1 MVFVIDAQVAGV
13 SGDMLLSSLVNIGAN
28 KSKIIDGIRNA
39 ESLCKDVKIRKIDFV
54 EVKKN
59 SLQATELLLEIDD
72 DVHERK
78 GIEIKE
84 IIEKSTEKLTISE
97 SAKTFAIKSIETL
110 IRAESKI
117 HGEPEDSV
125 HFHEAASFDTVID
138 LLGTAIALDDLG
150 CFDDDIIVT
159 PVAIGG
165 GTVTFSHGTSSN
177 PAYAILEIF
186 RESGIITVGGNVN
199 EELTTPTGAS
209 MLVNLV
215 KECSEF
221 YPPMKIQSIGYGAG
235 QKDFEGFSNVLKIVR
250 GIASTKLQLDTV
262 KILETNVDDVSGEVL
277 GNMIEKIMA
286 QGAKDVTISSAITK
300 KGRPTNLVSVICDSD
315 TMNSIMDLL
324 VTETGTLGVRV
335 RTSERYIVPRSVKT
349 MSVDI
354 KGQSFDV
361 RYKIRKTTGGPHVKI
376 ESDDIKKISNSLNIS
391 FKEAEGLLAKHVS
404 FDISNSRKKL
414 SAEEVKT
421 LVKQLYEL

>member
-13 SGDMLLSSLVNIGAN
+13 SGDMLLCSLVNIGAN
-28 KSKIIDGIRNA
+28 KSKIIDGIRSA
-39 ESLCKDVKIRKIDFV
+39 ESLCKDVKVKKIDFV

-59 SLQATELLLEIDD
+59 SLQATELLIEIEDN
-72 DVHERK
+72 VHERK

-125 HFHEAASFDTVID
+125 HFHEAASFDTVVD

-150 CFDDDIIVT
+150 CFDDDIVVT

-186 RESGIITVGGNVN
+186 RESGIITVGGNVKD
-199 EELTTPTGAS
+199 ELTTPTGAS

-250 GIASTKLQLDTV
+250 GVSSTKLQLDTV

-286 QGAKDVTISSAITK
+286 HGAKDVTISSAITK
-300 KGRPTNLVSVICDSD
+300 KGRPTNLVSVICDSN

-335 RTSERYIVPRSVKT
+335 RTSERYIVPRAVKT
-349 MSVDI
+349 LSVNI
-354 KGQSFDV
+354 QGQNFDV
-361 RYKIRKTTGGPHVKI
+361 RYKIRDLNNGSHFKI
-376 ESDDIKKISNSLNIS
+376 ESDDIKEISSVLSIS
-391 FKEAEGLLAKHVS
+391 FKDTEELLNQE
-404 FDISNSRKKL
+404 IRKKL
-414 SAEEVKT
+414 
-421 LVKQLYEL
+421 

>member
-1 MVFVIDAQVAGV
+1 MVFVIDAQVAGI
-13 SGDMLLSSLVNIGAN
+13 SGDMLLCSLVNIGAN
-28 KSKIIDGIRNA
+28 KSKIIDGIRSA
-39 ESLCKDVKIRKIDFV
+39 ESLCKDVKVKKIDFV

-84 IIEKSTEKLTISE
+84 IITKSAGQLKISE
-97 SAKTFAIKSIETL
+97 SAKTFAVKSIETL
-110 IRAESKI
+110 IHAESKI

-125 HFHEAASFDTVID
+125 HFHEAASFDTVVD

-150 CFDDDIIVT
+150 CFDDDIVVT

-186 RESGIITVGGNVN
+186 RESGIITVGGNVK

-235 QKDFEGFSNVLKIVR
+235 QKDFEGFSNVLKVVR

-335 RTSERYIVPRSVKT
+335 RTSERYIVPRAVKT
-349 MSVDI
+349 VSVNI
-354 KGQSFDV
+354 QGQSFDV
-361 RYKIRKTTGGPHVKI
+361 RYKTRDLNNGSHFKI
-376 ESDDIKKISNSLNIS
+376 ESDDIKEISSALSIS
-391 FKEAEGLLAKHVS
+391 FKETEELLNQEV
-404 FDISNSRKKL
+404 RK
-414 SAEEVKT
+414 EI
-421 LVKQLYEL
+421 

>member
-28 KSKIIDGIRNA
+28 KSKIIDGIRSA
-39 ESLCKDVKIRKIDFV
+39 ESLCKDVKIKKIDFV
-54 EVKKN
+54 GVKKN

-72 DVHERK
+72 DVRERK

-125 HFHEAASFDTVID
+125 HFHEAASFDTVVDI
-138 LLGTAIALDDLG
+138 LGTAIALDDLG
-150 CFDDDIIVT
+150 CFDDDIVIT

-186 RESGIITVGGNVN
+186 RESGIITVGGNVK

-235 QKDFEGFSNVLKIVR
+235 QKEFEGFSNVLKIVR

-324 VTETGTLGVRV
+324 ITETGTLGVRI
-335 RTSERYIVPRSVKT
+335 RTSERYIVPRGVKT
-349 MSVDI
+349 LSVNI
-354 KGQSFDV
+354 HGQSFDI
-361 RYKIRKTTGGPHVKI
+361 RYKTRDLNNGSHFKI
-376 ESDDIKKISNSLNIS
+376 ESDDIKQISSALSIS
-391 FKEAEGLLAKHVS
+391 FKETEELLNQEV
-404 FDISNSRKKL
+404 RK
-414 SAEEVKT
+414 EI
-421 LVKQLYEL
+421 

>member
-1 MVFVIDAQVAGV
+1 M
-13 SGDMLLSSLVNIGAN
+13 GAN
-28 KSKIIDGIRNA
+28 KSRIIEGIHSA
-39 ESLCKDVKIRKIDFV
+39 ESLCKEVKVKKIDFV

-59 SLQATELLLEIDD
+59 SLHATGLLLEIDD
-72 DVHERK
+72 NAQTRK
-78 GIEIKE
+78 GTEIKE
-84 IIEKSTEKLTISE
+84 IIEKSVEKLQISE
-97 SAKTFAIKSIETL
+97 KAKTFAVNTIKTL

-117 HGEPEDSV
+117 HSEPEESV
-125 HFHEAASFDTVID
+125 HFHEAAGFDTVVDI
-138 LLGTAIALDDLG
+138 LGTAIALDDLG
-150 CFDDDIIVT
+150 CFDDDIVVT

-186 RESGIITVGGNVN
+186 RESGIITVGGNVKD
-199 EELTTPTGAS
+199 ELTTPTGAS
-209 MLVNLV
+209 ILVNLA
-215 KECSEF
+215 KEYSEF

-235 QKDFEGFSNVLKIVR
+235 QKDFEGFSNVLKVVR

-286 QGAKDVTISSAITK
+286 HGAKDVTISSAITK

-315 TMNSIMDLL
+315 TMNSIMELL

-349 MSVDI
+349 ISVDI

-361 RYKIRKTTGGPHVKI
+361 RYKTRDLNNGSHFKI
-376 ESDDIKKISNSLNIS
+376 ESDDIKEISGVLSIS
-391 FKEAEGLLAKHVS
+391 FKETEELLNQEVR
-404 FDISNSRKKL
+404 RKI
-414 SAEEVKT
+414 
-421 LVKQLYEL
+421 

>member
-1 MVFVIDAQVAGV
+1 MVFVIDAQVAGI

-28 KSKIIDGIRNA
+28 RSKNIDGIRSA
-39 ESLCKDVKIRKIDFV
+39 ESLCKDVKIKKIDFV

-72 DVHERK
+72 DVHEKK

-97 SAKTFAIKSIETL
+97 SAKIFAIKSIETL

-125 HFHEAASFDTVID
+125 HFHEAASFDTVVDI
-138 LLGTAIALDDLG
+138 LGTAIALDDLG
-150 CFDDDIIVT
+150 CFDDDIVVT

-186 RESGIITVGGNVN
+186 RESGIITVGGNVK

-209 MLVNLV
+209 MLVNLI

-235 QKDFEGFSNVLKIVR
+235 QKDFDGFSNVLKIVR

-286 QGAKDVTISSAITK
+286 HGAKDVTISSAITK

-324 VTETGTLGVRV
+324 VTETGTLGVRI
-335 RTSERYIVPRSVKT
+335 RTSERYIVPRAVKT
-349 MSVDI
+349 VSVNI
-354 KGQSFDV
+354 QGQSFDV
-361 RYKIRKTTGGPHVKI
+361 RYKTRDLNNGSHFKI
-376 ESDDIKKISNSLNIS
+376 ESDDIKEISAILSIS
-391 FKEAEGLLAKHVS
+391 FKETEELLNQEV
-404 FDISNSRKKL
+404 RK
-414 SAEEVKT
+414 EI
-421 LVKQLYEL
+421 

>member
-13 SGDMLLSSLVNIGAN
+13 SGDMLLCSLVNIGAN
-28 KSKIIDGIRNA
+28 KSKIIDGIRSA
-39 ESLCKDVKIRKIDFV
+39 ESLCKGVKVKKIDFV

-84 IIEKSTEKLTISE
+84 IITKSAEQLKISE
-97 SAKTFAIKSIETL
+97 NAKTFAVKSIETL
-110 IRAESKI
+110 IQAESKI

-125 HFHEAASFDTVID
+125 HFHEAASFDTVVD
-138 LLGTAIALDDLG
+138 VLGTAIALDDLG
-150 CFDDDIIVT
+150 CFDDDIVVT

-186 RESGIITVGGNVN
+186 RESGIITVGGNVK

-250 GIASTKLQLDTV
+250 GIASTKLQFDTV

-324 VTETGTLGVRV
+324 VTETGTLGVRI
-335 RTSERYIVPRSVKT
+335 RTSERYIVPRAVKT
-349 MSVDI
+349 LSVNI
-354 KGQSFDV
+354 QGQSFDV
-361 RYKIRKTTGGPHVKI
+361 RYKTRDLNNGSHFKI
-376 ESDDIKKISNSLNIS
+376 ESDDIKEISSALSIS
-391 FKEAEGLLAKHVS
+391 FKDTEELLNQEV
-404 FDISNSRKKL
+404 RK
-414 SAEEVKT
+414 EI
-421 LVKQLYEL
+421 

>member
-28 KSKIIDGIRNA
+28 KSKIIDGIRSA
-39 ESLCKDVKIRKIDFV
+39 ESLCKEVKIKKIDFV

-72 DVHERK
+72 DIHERK

-125 HFHEAASFDTVID
+125 HFHEAASFDTVVD

-150 CFDDDIIVT
+150 CFDDDIVVT

-186 RESGIITVGGNVN
+186 RESGIITVGGNVK

-286 QGAKDVTISSAITK
+286 HGAKDVTISSAITK

-324 VTETGTLGVRV
+324 VTETGTLGVRI
-335 RTSERYIVPRSVKT
+335 RTSERYIVPRAVKT
-349 MSVDI
+349 LSVNI
-354 KGQSFDV
+354 QGQSFDV
-361 RYKIRKTTGGPHVKI
+361 RYKTRDLNNGSHFKI
-376 ESDDIKKISNSLNIS
+376 ESDDIKEISSALSIS
-391 FKEAEGLLAKHVS
+391 FKETEELLNQEV
-404 FDISNSRKKL
+404 RK
-414 SAEEVKT
+414 EI
-421 LVKQLYEL
+421 

>member
-1 MVFVIDAQVAGV
+1 MHFKEFSFMVLVIDSQVAGV
-13 SGDMLLSSLVNIGAN
+13 SGDMLLCGLVNIGAN
-28 KSKIIDGIRNA
+28 RSKIIDGIRSA
-39 ESLCKDVKIRKIDFV
+39 ESLCKGVKIKKIDFPD
-54 EVKKN
+54 VKKN

-84 IIEKSTEKLTISE
+84 IIEKSAEKLKISE
-97 SAKTFAIKSIETL
+97 SAKTFAVKTIETL
-110 IRAESKI
+110 IHAESKI

-125 HFHEAASFDTVID
+125 HFHEAASFDTVVD

-150 CFDDDIIVT
+150 CFDDDIVVT

-186 RESGIITVGGNVN
+186 RESGIITVGGNVKD
-199 EELTTPTGAS
+199 ELTTPTGAS

-250 GIASTKLQLDTV
+250 GITSTKLQLDTV

-277 GNMIEKIMA
+277 GNMIEKIMTH
-286 QGAKDVTISSAITK
+286 GAKDVTISSAITK
-300 KGRPTNLVSVICDSD
+300 KGRPTNLVSVICDSE

-335 RTSERYIVPRSVKT
+335 RTSERYIVPRAVKT
-349 MSVDI
+349 LSVNI
-354 KGQSFDV
+354 QGQSFDV
-361 RYKIRKTTGGPHVKI
+361 RYKIRDLNNGSHFKI
-376 ESDDIKKISNSLNIS
+376 ESDDIKEISSVLSIS
-391 FKEAEGLLAKHVS
+391 FKETEELLNQE
-404 FDISNSRKKL
+404 IRKKL
-414 SAEEVKT
+414 
-421 LVKQLYEL
+421 

>member
-1 MVFVIDAQVAGV
+1 MILNRIYKHFKEFSFMVLVIDSQIAGI
-13 SGDMLLSSLVNIGAN
+13 SGDMLLCSLVNMGAN
-28 KSKIIDGIRNA
+28 RSKIIDGIRHA
-39 ESLCKDVKIRKIDFV
+39 ESLCKDVKVKKAEFV

-59 SLQATELLLEIDD
+59 SLQATALLLEIDD

-84 IIEKSTEKLTISE
+84 IIEKSAEKFTISE

-110 IRAESKI
+110 IHAESQI

-125 HFHEAASFDTVID
+125 HFHEAASFDTVVDI
-138 LLGTAIALDDLG
+138 LGTAIALDNLG
-150 CFDDDIIVT
+150 CFDDDIVGT

-165 GTVTFSHGTSSN
+165 GTMTFSHGTSSN

-186 RESGIITVGGNVN
+186 RESGIITVGGNVKD
-199 EELTTPTGAS
+199 ELTTPTGAS

-221 YPPMKIQSIGYGAG
+221 YPYMKIQSIGYGAG

-250 GIASTKLQLDTV
+250 GVVSTKLQLDTV

-286 QGAKDVTISSAITK
+286 HGAKDVTISSAITK
-300 KGRPTNLVSVICDSD
+300 KGRPTNLVSVICDSN

-349 MSVDI
+349 ISVNI
-354 KGQSFDV
+354 KGQSFDI
-361 RYKIRKTTGGPHVKI
+361 RYKTRDLNNGSHFKI
-376 ESDDIKKISNSLNIS
+376 ESDEIKEISGVLSIS
-391 FKEAEGLLAKHVS
+391 FKDTEELLNQEV
-404 FDISNSRKKL
+404 RKKI
-414 SAEEVKT
+414 
-421 LVKQLYEL
+421 

>member
-28 KSKIIDGIRNA
+28 KSKIIDGIRSA
-39 ESLCKDVKIRKIDFV
+39 ESLCKDVKIKKIDFV

-72 DVHERK
+72 DVRERK

-150 CFDDDIIVT
+150 CFDDDIVVT

-186 RESGIITVGGNVN
+186 RESGIITVGGNVK

-286 QGAKDVTISSAITK
+286 HGAKDVTISSAITK

-324 VTETGTLGVRV
+324 VTETGTLGVRI
-335 RTSERYIVPRSVKT
+335 RTSERYIVSRAVKT
-349 MSVDI
+349 LSVNI
-354 KGQSFDV
+354 QGQSFDV
-361 RYKIRKTTGGPHVKI
+361 RYKTRDLNNGSHFKI
-376 ESDDIKKISNSLNIS
+376 ESDDIKEISSALSIS
-391 FKEAEGLLAKHVS
+391 FKDTEELLNQEV
-404 FDISNSRKKL
+404 RK
-414 SAEEVKT
+414 EI
-421 LVKQLYEL
+421 

>member
-1 MVFVIDAQVAGV
+1 MVFVIDAQVAGI

-28 KSKIIDGIRNA
+28 KSKIIDGIRSA
-39 ESLCKDVKIRKIDFV
+39 ESLCKDVKIKKIDFV

-72 DVHERK
+72 DVRERK

-125 HFHEAASFDTVID
+125 HFHEAASFDTVVD

-150 CFDDDIIVT
+150 CFDDDIVVT

-186 RESGIITVGGNVN
+186 RESGIITVGGNVKD
-199 EELTTPTGAS
+199 ELTTPTGAS

-250 GIASTKLQLDTV
+250 GVASTKLQLDTV

-286 QGAKDVTISSAITK
+286 HGANDVTISSAITK

-335 RTSERYIVPRSVKT
+335 RTSERYIVPRAVKT
-349 MSVDI
+349 LSVNI
-354 KGQSFDV
+354 QGQSFDV
-361 RYKIRKTTGGPHVKI
+361 RYKIRDLNNGSHFKI
-376 ESDDIKKISNSLNIS
+376 ESDDIKEISSVLSIS
-391 FKEAEGLLAKHVS
+391 FKETEELLNQEV
-404 FDISNSRKKL
+404 RK
-414 SAEEVKT
+414 EI
-421 LVKQLYEL
+421 

>member
-28 KSKIIDGIRNA
+28 KSKIIDGIRSA
-39 ESLCKDVKIRKIDFV
+39 ESLCKDVKIKKIDFV

-125 HFHEAASFDTVID
+125 HFHEAASFDTVVD

-150 CFDDDIIVT
+150 CFDDDIVVT

-186 RESGIITVGGNVN
+186 RESRIITVGGNVKD
-199 EELTTPTGAS
+199 ELTTPTGAS

-235 QKDFEGFSNVLKIVR
+235 QKDFVGFSNVLKIVR
-250 GIASTKLQLDTV
+250 GVTSTKLQLDTV

-286 QGAKDVTISSAITK
+286 HGAKDVTISSAITK
-300 KGRPTNLVSVICDSD
+300 KGSPTNLVSVFCDSD

-324 VTETGTLGVRV
+324 VTETGTLGVRI
-335 RTSERYIVPRSVKT
+335 RTSERYIVPRAVKT
-349 MSVDI
+349 LSVNI
-354 KGQSFDV
+354 QGQSFDV
-361 RYKIRKTTGGPHVKI
+361 RYKTRDLNNGSHFKI
-376 ESDDIKKISNSLNIS
+376 ESDDIKEISSALSIS
-391 FKEAEGLLAKHVS
+391 FKDTEELLNQEV
-404 FDISNSRKKL
+404 RK
-414 SAEEVKT
+414 EI
-421 LVKQLYEL
+421 

>member
-1 MVFVIDAQVAGV
+1 MVFVIDAQVAGI

-28 KSKIIDGIRNA
+28 KSKIIDGIRSA
-39 ESLCKDVKIRKIDFV
+39 ESLCKDVKIKKIDFV
-54 EVKKN
+54 KVKKN

-84 IIEKSTEKLTISE
+84 IITKSAGQLKISE
-97 SAKTFAIKSIETL
+97 SAKTFAVKSIETL
-110 IRAESKI
+110 IHAESKI

-125 HFHEAASFDTVID
+125 HFHEAASFDTVVD

-150 CFDDDIIVT
+150 CFDDDIVVT

-186 RESGIITVGGNVN
+186 RESGIITVGGNVK

-209 MLVNLV
+209 MLVNLI

-315 TMNSIMDLL
+315 TMNSIMELL
-324 VTETGTLGVRV
+324 ITETGTLGVRI
-335 RTSERYIVPRSVKT
+335 RTSERYIVPRAVKT
-349 MSVDI
+349 ISVNI
-354 KGQSFDV
+354 QGQSFDV
-361 RYKIRKTTGGPHVKI
+361 RYKTRNLNNGSHFKI
-376 ESDDIKKISNSLNIS
+376 ESDDIREISSALSIS
-391 FKEAEGLLAKHVS
+391 FKDTEELLNQEV
-404 FDISNSRKKL
+404 RK
-414 SAEEVKT
+414 EI
-421 LVKQLYEL
+421 

>member
-1 MVFVIDAQVAGV
+1 MTLNRIYKHFKEFSFMVLVIDSQIAGI
-13 SGDMLLSSLVNIGAN
+13 SGDMLLCSLVNMGAN
-28 KSKIIDGIRNA
+28 RSKIIDGIRNA
-39 ESLCKDVKIRKIDFV
+39 ESLCKDVKVKKVEFV

-59 SLQATELLLEIDD
+59 SLQATALLLEIDD

-84 IIEKSTEKLTISE
+84 IIEKSAEKLTISE

-117 HGEPEDSV
+117 HGEPENSV

-138 LLGTAIALDDLG
+138 ILGTAIALDDLG
-150 CFDDDIIVT
+150 CFDDDIVGT

-165 GTVTFSHGTSSN
+165 GTMIFSHGISSN

-186 RESGIITVGGNVN
+186 RESGIITVGGNVKD
-199 EELTTPTGAS
+199 EMTTPTGAS
-209 MLVNLV
+209 MLVNLI

-250 GIASTKLQLDTV
+250 GVVSTKLQLDTV

-286 QGAKDVTISSAITK
+286 YGAKDVTISSAITK
-300 KGRPTNLVSVICDSD
+300 KGRPTNLVSVICDSN

-349 MSVDI
+349 ISVDI
-354 KGQSFDV
+354 HGQSFDI
-361 RYKIRKTTGGPHVKI
+361 RYKIRDLNNGSHFKI
-376 ESDDIKKISNSLNIS
+376 ESDDIKEISSVLSIS
-391 FKEAEGLLAKHVS
+391 FKETEELLNQE
-404 FDISNSRKKL
+404 IRKRL
-414 SAEEVKT
+414 
-421 LVKQLYEL
+421 

>member
-28 KSKIIDGIRNA
+28 KSKIIDGIRSA
-39 ESLCKDVKIRKIDFV
+39 ESLCKDVKIKKIDFV

-117 HGEPEDSV
+117 HGEAEDSV
-125 HFHEAASFDTVID
+125 HFHEAASFDTVVD

-150 CFDDDIIVT
+150 CFDDDIVVT

-186 RESGIITVGGNVN
+186 RESGIITIGGNVK

-250 GIASTKLQLDTV
+250 GVLSTQLQLDTV

-286 QGAKDVTISSAITK
+286 HGAKDVTISSAITK

-335 RTSERYIVPRSVKT
+335 RTSQRYIVPRSVKT
-349 MSVDI
+349 VSVNI
-354 KGQSFDV
+354 QGQSFDV
-361 RYKIRKTTGGPHVKI
+361 RYKTRELNNGSHFKI
-376 ESDDIKKISNSLNIS
+376 ESDDIKEISGVLSIS
-391 FKEAEGLLAKHVS
+391 FKETEELLNQE
-404 FDISNSRKKL
+404 IRKKL
-414 SAEEVKT
+414 
-421 LVKQLYEL
+421 

>member
-28 KSKIIDGIRNA
+28 KSKIIDGIRSA
-39 ESLCKDVKIRKIDFV
+39 ESLCKEVKIKKIDFV

-84 IIEKSTEKLTISE
+84 IIEKSIEKLKISE
-97 SAKTFAIKSIETL
+97 KAKTFAIKTIETL
-110 IRAESKI
+110 IRAESKN

-125 HFHEAASFDTVID
+125 HFHEAASFDTIVDI
-138 LLGTAIALDDLG
+138 LGTAIALDDLS
-150 CFDDDIIVT
+150 CFDDVIITT
-159 PVAIGG
+159 PVAVGG
-165 GTVTFSHGTSSN
+165 GTVTFSHGISSN
-177 PAYAILEIF
+177 PAYAVLEIF
-186 RESGIITVGGNVN
+186 RESGIITVGGNVKD
-199 EELTTPTGAS
+199 ELTTPTGAS
-209 MLVNLV
+209 ILVNLAT
-215 KECSEF
+215 ECSEF
-221 YPPMKIQSIGYGAG
+221 YPPMKIQSVGYGAG
-235 QKDFEGFSNVLKIVR
+235 KKDFEQFSNVLKVVK
-250 GIASTKLQLDTV
+250 GISTTQLQLDTV

-286 QGAKDVTISSAITK
+286 HGAKDVTISSAITK

-335 RTSERYIVPRSVKT
+335 RTSQRYIVPRTVKT
-349 MSVDI
+349 ISVDI
-354 KGQSFDV
+354 QGQSFDV
-361 RYKIRKTTGGPHVKI
+361 RYKTRELNNGSHFKI
-376 ESDDIKKISNSLNIS
+376 ESDDIKEISGVLSIS
-391 FKEAEGLLAKHVS
+391 FKETEELLNRE
-404 FDISNSRKKL
+404 IRKKL
-414 SAEEVKT
+414 
-421 LVKQLYEL
+421 

>member
-13 SGDMLLSSLVNIGAN
+13 SGDMLLCSLVNIGAN
-28 KSKIIDGIRNA
+28 KSKIIDGIRSA
-39 ESLCKDVKIRKIDFV
+39 ESLCKDVKVKKIDFV

-84 IIEKSTEKLTISE
+84 IITKSAGQLKISE
-97 SAKTFAIKSIETL
+97 SAKTFAVKSIETL
-110 IRAESKI
+110 IHAESKI

-125 HFHEAASFDTVID
+125 HFHEAASFDTVVD

-150 CFDDDIIVT
+150 CFDDDIVVT

-186 RESGIITVGGNVN
+186 RESGIITVGGNVKD
-199 EELTTPTGAS
+199 ELTTPTGAS

-250 GIASTKLQLDTV
+250 GVASTKLQLDTV

-286 QGAKDVTISSAITK
+286 HGAKDVTISSAITK

-335 RTSERYIVPRSVKT
+335 RTSERYIVPRAVKMLSVN
-349 MSVDI
+349 I
-354 KGQSFDV
+354 QGQSFDV
-361 RYKIRKTTGGPHVKI
+361 RYKIRDLNNGSHFKI
-376 ESDDIKKISNSLNIS
+376 ESDDIKQISGVLSIS
-391 FKEAEGLLAKHVS
+391 FKETEELLNRE
-404 FDISNSRKKL
+404 IRKKL
-414 SAEEVKT
+414 
-421 LVKQLYEL
+421 

>member
-28 KSKIIDGIRNA
+28 KSKIIGGIRSA
-39 ESLCKDVKIRKIDFV
+39 ESLCKDVKIKKLDFV

-84 IIEKSTEKLTISE
+84 IIKKSTEKLTISE

-110 IRAESKI
+110 RRAESKI

-125 HFHEAASFDTVID
+125 HFHEAASFDTIVD

-150 CFDDDIIVT
+150 CFDDDIVVT

-186 RESGIITVGGNVN
+186 RESGIITVGGNVK

-209 MLVNLV
+209 MLVNLI

-335 RTSERYIVPRSVKT
+335 RTSQRYIVPRAVKT
-349 MSVDI
+349 ISVEI
-354 KGQSFDV
+354 QGQSFDV
-361 RYKIRKTTGGPHVKI
+361 RYKTRELNNGSHFKI
-376 ESDDIKKISNSLNIS
+376 ESDDIKEISGVLSIS
-391 FKEAEGLLAKHVS
+391 FKETEELLNKE
-404 FDISNSRKKL
+404 IRKKI
-414 SAEEVKT
+414 
-421 LVKQLYEL
+421 

>member
-13 SGDMLLSSLVNIGAN
+13 SGDMLLCSLVNIGAN
-28 KSKIIDGIRNA
+28 KSKIIDGIRSA
-39 ESLCKDVKIRKIDFV
+39 ESLCKDVKVKKIDFV

-84 IIEKSTEKLTISE
+84 IITKSVGQLKISE
-97 SAKTFAIKSIETL
+97 SAKTFAVKSIETL
-110 IRAESKI
+110 IHAESKI

-125 HFHEAASFDTVID
+125 HFHEAASFDTVVD

-150 CFDDDIIVT
+150 CFDDDIVVT

-186 RESGIITVGGNVN
+186 RESGIITVGGNVKD
-199 EELTTPTGAS
+199 ELTTPTGAS

-250 GIASTKLQLDTV
+250 GVASTKRQLDTV

-286 QGAKDVTISSAITK
+286 HDAKDVTISSAITK

-315 TMNSIMDLL
+315 TMDSIMDLL
-324 VTETGTLGVRV
+324 VTETGTLGIRV
-335 RTSERYIVPRSVKT
+335 RTSERYIVPRAVKT
-349 MSVDI
+349 LSVNI
-354 KGQSFDV
+354 QGQSFDV
-361 RYKIRKTTGGPHVKI
+361 RYKIRDLNNGSYFKI
-376 ESDDIKKISNSLNIS
+376 ESDDIKEISSVLSIS
-391 FKEAEGLLAKHVS
+391 FKETEELLNQE
-404 FDISNSRKKL
+404 IRKKL
-414 SAEEVKT
+414 
-421 LVKQLYEL
+421 

>member
-28 KSKIIDGIRNA
+28 KSKIIDGIRSA
-39 ESLCKDVKIRKIDFV
+39 ESLCKEVKIKKIDFV

-72 DVHERK
+72 DIHERK

-125 HFHEAASFDTVID
+125 HFHEAASFDTVVDI
-138 LLGTAIALDDLG
+138 LGTAIALDDLG
-150 CFDDDIIVT
+150 CFDDGIVVT
-159 PVAIGG
+159 PVAMGG
-165 GTVTFSHGTSSN
+165 GTMTFSHGTSSN

-186 RESGIITVGGNVN
+186 RESGIITVGGNVK

-235 QKDFEGFSNVLKIVR
+235 QKEFEGFSNVLKIVR

-286 QGAKDVTISSAITK
+286 HGAKDVTISSAITK

-324 VTETGTLGVRV
+324 VTETGTLGVRM
-335 RTSERYIVPRSVKT
+335 RTSERYIVPRAIKTVSVN
-349 MSVDI
+349 VE
-354 KGQSFDV
+354 GQNFDV
-361 RYKIRKTTGGPHVKI
+361 RYKTRDLNNGSHFKI
-376 ESDDIKKISNSLNIS
+376 ESDDIKEISDVLSIS
-391 FKEAEGLLAKHVS
+391 FKDTEELLNQE
-404 FDISNSRKKL
+404 IRKKL
-414 SAEEVKT
+414 
-421 LVKQLYEL
+421 

>member
-1 MVFVIDAQVAGV
+1 MVFVIDPQVAGV
-13 SGDMLLSSLVNIGAN
+13 SGDMLLCGLVNIGAN
-28 KSKIIDGIRNA
+28 RSRIIDGIRSA
-39 ESLCKDVKIRKIDFV
+39 ESLCKDVKVKKLDFV

-59 SLQATELLLEIDD
+59 SLRATELLLEIDGD
-72 DVHERK
+72 AQERK
-78 GIEIKE
+78 GTEIKE
-84 IIEKSTEKLTISE
+84 IIEKSVEKLQISE
-97 SAKTFAIKSIETL
+97 KAKTFAVNTIETL

-117 HGEPEDSV
+117 HSEPEESV
-125 HFHEAASFDTVID
+125 HFHEAAGFDTVVDI
-138 LLGTAIALDDLG
+138 LGTAIALDDLG
-150 CFDDDIIVT
+150 CFDDDIVVT

-186 RESGIITVGGNVN
+186 RESGIITVGGNVKD
-199 EELTTPTGAS
+199 ELTTPTGAS
-209 MLVNLV
+209 ILVNLA

-235 QKDFEGFSNVLKIVR
+235 QKDFEGFSNVLKVVR

-286 QGAKDVTISSAITK
+286 HGAKDVTISSAITK

-315 TMNSIMDLL
+315 TMNSIMELL

-349 MSVDI
+349 ISVDI

-361 RYKIRKTTGGPHVKI
+361 RYKTRDLNNGSHFKI
-376 ESDDIKKISNSLNIS
+376 ESDDIKEISGALNIS
-391 FKEAEGLLAKHVS
+391 FKETEELLNQEVR
-404 FDISNSRKKL
+404 RKI
-414 SAEEVKT
+414 
-421 LVKQLYEL
+421 

>member
-28 KSKIIDGIRNA
+28 RSKIIDGIRSA
-39 ESLCKDVKIRKIDFV
+39 ESLWKDVKIKKIDFV

-125 HFHEAASFDTVID
+125 RFHEAASFDTVVDI
-138 LLGTAIALDDLG
+138 LGSAIALDDLG
-150 CFDDDIIVT
+150 CFDDDIVGT

-165 GTVTFSHGTSSN
+165 GTMTFSHGTSSN

-186 RESGIITVGGNVN
+186 RESGIITVGGNVKD
-199 EELTTPTGAS
+199 ELTTPTGAS
-209 MLVNLV
+209 MIVNLV
-215 KECSEF
+215 KESSEF

-235 QKDFEGFSNVLKIVR
+235 QKDFEGFSNVLKIVW
-250 GIASTKLQLDTV
+250 GITSSKLQLDTV
-262 KILETNVDDVSGEVL
+262 
-277 GNMIEKIMA
+277 
-286 QGAKDVTISSAITK
+286 
-300 KGRPTNLVSVICDSD
+300 
-315 TMNSIMDLL
+315 
-324 VTETGTLGVRV
+324 
-335 RTSERYIVPRSVKT
+335 
-349 MSVDI
+349 
-354 KGQSFDV
+354 
-361 RYKIRKTTGGPHVKI
+361 
-376 ESDDIKKISNSLNIS
+376 
-391 FKEAEGLLAKHVS
+391 
-404 FDISNSRKKL
+404 
-414 SAEEVKT
+414 
-421 LVKQLYEL
+421 

>member
-28 KSKIIDGIRNA
+28 KSKIIDGIRSA
-39 ESLCKDVKIRKIDFV
+39 ESLCKDVKIKKIDFV

-72 DVHERK
+72 DVRERK

-150 CFDDDIIVT
+150 CFDDEIVVT

-186 RESGIITVGGNVN
+186 RESGIITVGGNVK

-235 QKDFEGFSNVLKIVR
+235 QKDFEGFSNVLKVVR
-250 GIASTKLQLDTV
+250 GITSTKLQLDTV

-277 GNMIEKIMA
+277 GNMIEKIMVH
-286 QGAKDVTISSAITK
+286 GAKDVTISSAITK

-349 MSVDI
+349 ISVDI
-354 KGQSFDV
+354 QGQSFDV
-361 RYKIRKTTGGPHVKI
+361 RYKIRDLNNGSHFKI
-376 ESDDIKKISNSLNIS
+376 ESDDIKEISSVLSIS
-391 FKEAEGLLAKHVS
+391 FKDTETLLNQEV
-404 FDISNSRKKL
+404 RKKI
-414 SAEEVKT
+414 
-421 LVKQLYEL
+421 

>member
-1 MVFVIDAQVAGV
+1 MVFVIDAQVAGI
-13 SGDMLLSSLVNIGAN
+13 SGDMLLCGLVNIGAN
-28 KSKIIDGIRNA
+28 RSRIIDGIRSA
-39 ESLCKDVKIRKIDFV
+39 ESLCKDVKVKKLDFV

-59 SLQATELLLEIDD
+59 SLRATELLLEIDGD
-72 DVHERK
+72 AQERK
-78 GIEIKE
+78 GTEIKE
-84 IIEKSTEKLTISE
+84 IIEKSVEKLQISE
-97 SAKTFAIKSIETL
+97 KAKTFAVNTIETL

-117 HGEPEDSV
+117 HGESEESV
-125 HFHEAASFDTVID
+125 HFHEAAGFDTVVDI
-138 LLGTAIALDDLG
+138 LGTAIALDDLG
-150 CFDDDIIVT
+150 CFDDDIVVT

-186 RESGIITVGGNVN
+186 RESGIITVGGNVKD
-199 EELTTPTGAS
+199 ELTTPTGAS
-209 MLVNLV
+209 ILVNLA

-235 QKDFEGFSNVLKIVR
+235 QKDFEGFSNVLKVVR

-286 QGAKDVTISSAITK
+286 HGAKDVTISSAITK

-349 MSVDI
+349 ISVDI

-361 RYKIRKTTGGPHVKI
+361 RYKTRDLNNGSHFKI
-376 ESDDIKKISNSLNIS
+376 ESDDIKEISGALNIS
-391 FKEAEGLLAKHVS
+391 FKETEELLNQEVR
-404 FDISNSRKKL
+404 RKI
-414 SAEEVKT
+414 
-421 LVKQLYEL
+421 

>member
-1 MVFVIDAQVAGV
+1 MVFVIDAQVAGI

-28 KSKIIDGIRNA
+28 KSKIIDGIRSA
-39 ESLCKDVKIRKIDFV
+39 ESLCKDVKIKKIDFV

-186 RESGIITVGGNVN
+186 RESGIIMVGGNVKD
-199 EELTTPTGAS
+199 ELTTPTGAS

-235 QKDFEGFSNVLKIVR
+235 EKNFEGFSNVLKVVQ
-250 GIASTKLQLDTV
+250 GITSTKLQLDTV

-286 QGAKDVTISSAITK
+286 HGAKDVTISSAITK

-349 MSVDI
+349 ISVNI
-354 KGQSFDV
+354 QGQSFDV
-361 RYKIRKTTGGPHVKI
+361 RYKTRDLNNGSHFKI
-376 ESDDIKKISNSLNIS
+376 ESDDIKEISGTLCIS
-391 FKEAEGLLAKHVS
+391 FKETEELLNQEV
-404 FDISNSRKKL
+404 RKKI
-414 SAEEVKT
+414 
-421 LVKQLYEL
+421 

>member
-1 MVFVIDAQVAGV
+1 MHFKEFSFMVLVIDSQVAGI
-13 SGDMLLSSLVNIGAN
+13 SGDMLLCGLVNIGAN
-28 KSKIIDGIRNA
+28 RSKIIDGIRSA
-39 ESLCKDVKIRKIDFV
+39 ESLCKGVKIKKIDFV

-72 DVHERK
+72 DTHERK

-84 IIEKSTEKLTISE
+84 IIEKSAEKLKISE
-97 SAKTFAIKSIETL
+97 SAKTFAVKTIETL
-110 IRAESKI
+110 IHAESKI

-125 HFHEAASFDTVID
+125 YFHEAASFDTVVDI
-138 LLGTAIALDDLG
+138 LGTAIALDDLD

-165 GTVTFSHGTSSN
+165 GTVTFSHGISSN
-177 PAYAILEIF
+177 PTYAVLEIF
-186 RESGIITVGGNVN
+186 RESGIIIAGGNVKD
-199 EELTTPTGAS
+199 ELTTPTGAS
-209 MLVNLV
+209 ILVNLA

-221 YPPMKIQSIGYGAG
+221 YPPMKIQSVGYGAG

-286 QGAKDVTISSAITK
+286 LGAKDVTISSAITK

-324 VTETGTLGVRV
+324 VTETGTLGVRI
-335 RTSERYIVPRSVKT
+335 RTSERYVVPRAIKTVSVN
-349 MSVDI
+349 V
-354 KGQSFDV
+354 KGQNFEV
-361 RYKIRKTTGGPHVKI
+361 RYKTRNLNNGSHFKV
-376 ESDDIKKISNSLNIS
+376 ESDDIKEISGVLSIS
-391 FKEAEGLLAKHVS
+391 FKDTEELLNQE
-404 FDISNSRKKL
+404 IRKKL
-414 SAEEVKT
+414 
-421 LVKQLYEL
+421 

>member
-1 MVFVIDAQVAGV
+1 MVFVIDAQVAGI

-28 KSKIIDGIRNA
+28 KSKIIDGIRSA
-39 ESLCKDVKIRKIDFV
+39 ESLCKDVKIKKIDFV

-235 QKDFEGFSNVLKIVR
+235 QKDFEGFPNVLKVVR

-286 QGAKDVTISSAITK
+286 HGAKDVTISSAITK

-315 TMNSIMDLL
+315 TMNSIMELL

-349 MSVDI
+349 ISVDI

-361 RYKIRKTTGGPHVKI
+361 RYKTRDLNNGSHFKI
-376 ESDDIKKISNSLNIS
+376 ESDDIKEISGVLSIS
-391 FKEAEGLLAKHVS
+391 FKETEELLNQEVR
-404 FDISNSRKKL
+404 RKI
-414 SAEEVKT
+414 
-421 LVKQLYEL
+421 

>member
-1 MVFVIDAQVAGV
+1 MHFKEFSFMVLVIDSQVAGV
-13 SGDMLLSSLVNIGAN
+13 SGDMLLCGLVNIGAN
-28 KSKIIDGIRNA
+28 RSKIIDGIRSA
-39 ESLCKDVKIRKIDFV
+39 ESLCKGVKIKKIDFV

-72 DVHERK
+72 DTHERK

-84 IIEKSTEKLTISE
+84 IIEKSAEKLKISE
-97 SAKTFAIKSIETL
+97 SAKTFAVKSIETL
-110 IRAESKI
+110 IHAESKI

-125 HFHEAASFDTVID
+125 HFHEAASFDTIVD

-150 CFDDDIIVT
+150 CFDDDIVVT

-186 RESGIITVGGNVN
+186 RESGIITVGGNVKD
-199 EELTTPTGAS
+199 ELTTPTGAS

-250 GIASTKLQLDTV
+250 GVASTKLQLDTV

-286 QGAKDVTISSAITK
+286 HGAKDVTISSAITK

-335 RTSERYIVPRSVKT
+335 RTSERYIVPRAVKT
-349 MSVDI
+349 LSVNI
-354 KGQSFDV
+354 QGQSFDV
-361 RYKIRKTTGGPHVKI
+361 RYKIRGLNNGSHFKI
-376 ESDDIKKISNSLNIS
+376 ESDDIKEISGVLSIS
-391 FKEAEGLLAKHVS
+391 FKETEELLNQE
-404 FDISNSRKKL
+404 IRKKL
-414 SAEEVKT
+414 
-421 LVKQLYEL
+421 

>member
-1 MVFVIDAQVAGV
+1 MVFVIDAQVASV

-28 KSKIIDGIRNA
+28 KSKIIDGIRSA
-39 ESLCKDVKIRKIDFV
+39 ESLCKDVKIKKIDFV

-97 SAKTFAIKSIETL
+97 SAKAFAIKSIETL

-117 HGEPEDSV
+117 HSEPENSV
-125 HFHEAASFDTVID
+125 HFHEAASFDTVVDI
-138 LLGTAIALDDLG
+138 LGTAIALDDLG
-150 CFDDDIIVT
+150 CFDDGIVAT

-186 RESGIITVGGNVN
+186 RESGIITVGGNVK

-235 QKDFEGFSNVLKIVR
+235 QKDFDGFSNVLKIVR

-286 QGAKDVTISSAITK
+286 HGAKDVTISSAITK

-349 MSVDI
+349 ISVGI
-354 KGQSFDV
+354 QGHSFDV
-361 RYKIRKTTGGPHVKI
+361 RYKTRDLKYLNHHNGKHFKI
-376 ESDDIKKISNSLNIS
+376 ESDDIKEISGVLSIS
-391 FKEAEGLLAKHVS
+391 FKETEELLNQE
-404 FDISNSRKKL
+404 IRKKL
-414 SAEEVKT
+414 
-421 LVKQLYEL
+421 

>member
-1 MVFVIDAQVAGV
+1 MVLVIDSQVAGV
-13 SGDMLLSSLVNIGAN
+13 SGDMLLCSLVNMGVN
-28 KSKIIDGIRNA
+28 KSKIIDGIRSA
-39 ESLCKDVKIRKIDFV
+39 ESLCNDVKVKKLDFV

-59 SLQATELLLEIDD
+59 SLHATGLLLEIDD
-72 DVHERK
+72 NAQTRK
-78 GIEIKE
+78 GTEIKE
-84 IIEKSTEKLTISE
+84 IIEKSVEKLQISE
-97 SAKTFAIKSIETL
+97 KAKTFAVNTIKTL

-117 HGEPEDSV
+117 HSEPEESV
-125 HFHEAASFDTVID
+125 HFHEAAGFDTVVDI
-138 LLGTAIALDDLG
+138 LGTAIALDDLG
-150 CFDDDIIVT
+150 CFDDDIVVT

-186 RESGIITVGGNVN
+186 RESGIITVGGNVKD
-199 EELTTPTGAS
+199 ELTTPTGAS
-209 MLVNLV
+209 ILVNLA

-235 QKDFEGFSNVLKIVR
+235 QKDFEGFSNVLKVVR

-286 QGAKDVTISSAITK
+286 HGAKDVTISSAITK

-315 TMNSIMDLL
+315 TMNSIMELL

-349 MSVDI
+349 ISVDI

-361 RYKIRKTTGGPHVKI
+361 RYKTRDLNNGSHFKI
-376 ESDDIKKISNSLNIS
+376 ESDDIKEISGALNIS
-391 FKEAEGLLAKHVS
+391 FKETEELLNQEVR
-404 FDISNSRKKL
+404 RKI
-414 SAEEVKT
+414 
-421 LVKQLYEL
+421 

>member
-1 MVFVIDAQVAGV
+1 MVFVIDAQVAGI

-28 KSKIIDGIRNA
+28 KSKIIDGIRSA
-39 ESLCKDVKIRKIDFV
+39 ESLCKDVKIKKIDFV

-110 IRAESKI
+110 IHAESKI

-150 CFDDDIIVT
+150 CFDDEIVVT

-186 RESGIITVGGNVN
+186 RESGIITVGGNVK

-209 MLVNLV
+209 MLVNLI

-324 VTETGTLGVRV
+324 ITETRTLGVRI
-335 RTSERYIVPRSVKT
+335 RTSERYIVPRDVKT
-349 MSVDI
+349 VSVNI
-354 KGQSFDV
+354 QGQSFDV
-361 RYKIRKTTGGPHVKI
+361 RYKTRDLNNGSHFKI
-376 ESDDIKKISNSLNIS
+376 ESDDIREISSALSIS
-391 FKEAEGLLAKHVS
+391 FKDTEELLNQEV
-404 FDISNSRKKL
+404 RK
-414 SAEEVKT
+414 EI
-421 LVKQLYEL
+421 

>member
-1 MVFVIDAQVAGV
+1 MVFVIDAQVAGI
-13 SGDMLLSSLVNIGAN
+13 SGDMLLCGLVNIGAD
-28 KSKIIDGIRNA
+28 KSKIIDGIRSA
-39 ESLCKDVKIRKIDFV
+39 ESLCNGVKVKKIDFV

-72 DVHERK
+72 DAHERK
-78 GIEIKE
+78 GMEIKE
-84 IIEKSTEKLTISE
+84 IIGRSAEKLKISE

-110 IRAESKI
+110 IRAEAKI
-117 HGEPEDSV
+117 HGEPEESV
-125 HFHEAASFDTVID
+125 HFHEAASFDTVVDI
-138 LLGTAIALDDLG
+138 LGTAIALDDLG
-150 CFDDDIIVT
+150 CLDDEIVVT

-165 GTVTFSHGTSSN
+165 GTLTFSHGTTSN

-186 RESGIITVGGNVN
+186 RESGIITVGGNVKD
-199 EELTTPTGAS
+199 ELTTPTGAS
-209 MLVNLV
+209 ILVNLA

-221 YPPMKIQSIGYGAG
+221 YPPMRIQSVGYGAG
-235 QKDFEGFSNVLKIVR
+235 QKDFEEFSNVLKIVR

-324 VTETGTLGVRV
+324 VTETGTLGVRI
-335 RTSERYIVPRSVKT
+335 RTSERYIVPRAVKT
-349 MSVDI
+349 VSVNI
-354 KGQSFDV
+354 QGQNFDV
-361 RYKIRKTTGGPHVKI
+361 RYKTRDLNNGSHFKI
-376 ESDDIKKISNSLNIS
+376 ESDDIKEISGVLSIS
-391 FKEAEGLLAKHVS
+391 FKETEELLNQEV
-404 FDISNSRKKL
+404 RK
-414 SAEEVKT
+414 EI
-421 LVKQLYEL
+421 